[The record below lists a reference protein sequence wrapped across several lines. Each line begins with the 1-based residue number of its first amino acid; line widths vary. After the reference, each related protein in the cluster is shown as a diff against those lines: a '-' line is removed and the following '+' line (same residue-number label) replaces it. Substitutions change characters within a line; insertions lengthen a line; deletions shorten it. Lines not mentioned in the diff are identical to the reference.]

1 MSQFKYLILMLI
13 LLITTSPTTFAA
25 NSETDESKIISETI
39 EAIEMCYHWAG
50 EVGEGNE
57 ERQKQIAQGFERD
70 CPIATEKAGNA
81 YQKYPKNAELIYYI
95 FELMDIGYFDVSN
108 KTREE
113 MCDSA
118 ISYYKD
124 SFARSKY
131 EDDIYKE
138 QCPTQAKVIYG
149 K

>member
-1 MSQFKYLILMLI
+1 MNPFKYLILISI
-13 LLITTSPTTFAA
+13 LLIAVSPTSSTAE
-25 NSETDESKIISETI
+25 SKTDENKIISEAI

-50 EVGEGNE
+50 ETGEGDE

-81 YQKYPKNAELIYYI
+81 YKKYPNNAKLIYYI
-95 FELMDIGYFDVSN
+95 FELMDIGYFDVSDE
-108 KTREE
+108 TRVK
-113 MCDSA
+113 MCDTA

-124 SFARSKY
+124 SFIRSKY
-131 EDDIYKE
+131 EDDIYRE
-138 QCPTQAKVIYG
+138 HCPTQAKAIYG

>member
-1 MSQFKYLILMLI
+1 MSQLKYLILISI
-13 LLITTSPTTFAA
+13 LFITTSPTTFAA
-25 NSETDESKIISETI
+25 NSETDESKIISEAI

-81 YQKYPKNAELIYYI
+81 YQKYPDNAELIYYI
-95 FELMDIGYFDVSN
+95 FELMDIGYFGVSYE
-108 KTREE
+108 TREE
-113 MCDSA
+113 MCDTA

-124 SFARSKY
+124 SFARSNY

-138 QCPTQAKVIYG
+138 QCPNQAKVIYG